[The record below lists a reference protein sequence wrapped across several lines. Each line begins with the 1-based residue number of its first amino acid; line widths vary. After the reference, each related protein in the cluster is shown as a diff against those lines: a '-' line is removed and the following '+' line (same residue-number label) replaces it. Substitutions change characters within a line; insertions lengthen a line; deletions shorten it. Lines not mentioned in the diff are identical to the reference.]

1 VDRYDDVVVSNF
13 LMLIWCC
20 WCVRN
25 NVLQAGEKISVVGSV
40 SFLTRYIDALYLVR
54 QQQSGDDIKGKQ
66 KCLPER
72 EGNQRAAKDC
82 VSAKKWTPPVGDDIK
97 INVDGA
103 FIQETGRAAVGVI
116 IRNSRGHHLLSA
128 WKLVKHCRDA
138 EEAEGWAC
146 LEGIRLA
153 LRWPDKQ
160 IILEADCASVI
171 GKLQTGCEDK
181 SVITPI
187 IRDILQETCL
197 LLGVTFKKIRREQNK
212 VAHSLAHLAIR
223 SNECQVSLSNPP
235 ECVKNLICNEVT

>member
-1 VDRYDDVVVSNF
+1 VWTPP
-13 LMLIWCC
+13 I
-20 WCVRN
+20 
-25 NVLQAGEKISVVGSV
+25 
-40 SFLTRYIDALYLVR
+40 
-54 QQQSGDDIKGKQ
+54 GDDI
-66 KCLPER
+66 E
-72 EGNQRAAKDC
+72 
-82 VSAKKWTPPVGDDIK
+82 

-103 FIQETGRAAVGVI
+103 FIQETGREAVGVI

-138 EEAEGWAC
+138 EEAEAWAC

-160 IILEADCASVI
+160 IIMEADCASVI

-181 SVITPI
+181 SVIAPI
-187 IRDILQETCL
+187 IRDILKETCL

-223 SNECQVSLSNPP
+223 SNECRVSLSNPP
-235 ECVKNLICNEVT
+235 ECMMNLICNEVT